1 MPGRV
6 SEESNESFNH
16 IMDKKMTLLASM
28 PITVGR
34 VNLVNART
42 QGNLKA
48 DVSDKKLFISEKGTG
63 KKRGPYGPHQRHDT
77 GTKLVTSIIGLVTVR
92 DEQYDEW

>member
-1 MPGRV
+1 MAGRV

-16 IMDKKMTLLASM
+16 VMEKKMTLLASM

-34 VNLVNART
+34 VNLVDART

-48 DVSDKKLFISEKGTG
+48 DVSDKKYSPQKREQVKKGVHMDHAQDMILAQ
-63 KKRGPYGPHQRHDT
+63 K
-77 GTKLVTSIIGLVTVR
+77 
-92 DEQYDEW
+92 W

>member
-1 MPGRV
+1 
-6 SEESNESFNH
+6 
-16 IMDKKMTLLASM
+16 MTLLASM

-48 DVSDKKLFISEKGTG
+48 DVSDKKNSSSRKREQV
-63 KKRGPYGPHQRHDT
+63 KRGVHMDHAKGMILAQ
-77 GTKLVTSIIGLVTVR
+77 K
-92 DEQYDEW
+92 W